1 MEILSIEEIIH
12 QLFMDTLKPYSYPE
26 VIKAPLELPVTMAVS
41 QQQKSAMKRLA
52 LDLKELQEQPVE
64 NVSAAPLDEN
74 MFEWHCNFKHDDI
87 IYHLI
92 LYLPKKYP
100 YESPSAEFVPVG
112 FRYNSGATM
121 PGKKGTKVCLNIFA
135 DFAYIHTE
143 WKDQKGL
150 GWSPGYTVQTILMN
164 VVAFLAE
171 TQSGDSAWMK
181 DTSSHNLKLSKAFKC
196 EDCGHSYNKPY
207 PPLEPAKVSL
217 KKSTSKTS
225 ALGKSKGP
233 QIIDYMSKE
242 PFQIAKPKSD
252 GELYGYGLIVSGPTH
267 RPALTTPCEFLQRD
281 SFTSMKKAT
290 GTVHSVLKDELKYFL
305 PLYIHPKHGE
315 CIKNVFEQVLTNDIA
330 DLLPKCKA
338 KKTPIEE
345 MVIKTIPNLMS
356 ATVVEFSKGT
366 QHTSDNSLN
375 GYFAL
380 HRLFLWALQ
389 TYPTLQDIVDE
400 RLKVFIEDDANRSK
414 SKCPHIGEWLM
425 LLSGSW
431 KYRWV
436 DAADAYLSESMKR
449 QVMWYVK
456 DDAKLGMLDTD
467 QNYRLDQTLQK
478 TAVSRK
484 LLAFQVLFL
493 DIAMPKGKSKTEL
506 IKRYDDNLGFPTADM
521 VKMMKDSVDTINNM
535 KTFDD
540 WYKVLQLKPPTQKE
554 MFDKLVKCV
563 EFSIYTNGYN
573 WSFWKT
579 GGGWGEV
586 LRRYKPYT
594 PKEKKDGD
602 DDAKDMPKGKGKA
615 PVKGPAVVK
624 GKGRGKKV
632 AEPDSDEDDEPKPDP
647 RGKKQIGRGKK
658 SANVKVAEPSD
669 DDEEEVKPKGRGRG
683 KSPAGR
689 GKVVAKKG
697 RGGRGKAVEESEEEQ
712 SDDEKPKG
720 RGRGRGRGK
729 RSAAEAF
736 GAKTVGRG
744 GKKKK

>member
-1 MEILSIEEIIH
+1 MN
-12 QLFMDTLKPYSYPE
+12 
-26 VIKAPLELPVTMAVS
+26 A
-41 QQQKSAMKRLA
+41 QQKAAMKRLA
-52 LDLKELQEQPVE
+52 NDLVELQEQPVE

-92 LYLPKKYP
+92 LYLPSKYP
-100 YESPSAEFVPVG
+100 YESPSAEFVPAG

-171 TQSGDSAWMK
+171 TQSGDSSWMK
-181 DTSSHNLKLSKAFKC
+181 DTSAHNLKLSKDFKC
-196 EDCGHSYNKPY
+196 TDCGHTYKKPY
-207 PPLEPAKVSL
+207 PPLDAGKP
-217 KKSTSKTS
+217 TSKKGGATKP
-225 ALGKSKGP
+225 ADPSKKKGL

-242 PFQIAKPKSD
+242 HLKIEKPKSD
-252 GELYGYGLIVSGPTH
+252 DEIFGYGLIVSGPTH
-267 RPALTTPCEFLQRD
+267 RPALTTPCEFLQLG
-281 SFTSMKKAT
+281 SFNCMKKAV
-290 GTVHSVLKDELKYFL
+290 GTVHSVLKEELKYFL

-315 CIKNVFEQVLTNDIA
+315 HIKSLFEKVLNNDIA
-330 DLLPKCKA
+330 ALLPKCKPN
-338 KKTPIEE
+338 KTPVEE
-345 MVIKTIPNLMS
+345 MIIKTIPNLMS

-380 HRLFLWALQ
+380 HRLLLWALE
-389 TYPTLQDIVDE
+389 TYPGLEKLVEQ
-400 RLKVFIEDDANRSK
+400 RLKDFIADEANRTK
-414 SKCPHIGEWLM
+414 KACPHIGEWLM
-425 LLSGSW
+425 LLSASW
-431 KYRWV
+431 KHRWE
-436 DAADAYLSESMKR
+436 DAADAYLSESMRR

-467 QNYRLDQTLQK
+467 MRYRLDNTLQR

-493 DIAMPKGKSKTEL
+493 DIAMPKGKSRKDL
-506 IKRYDDNLGFPTADM
+506 IKRYDDNLGFPTPEM
-521 VKMMKDSVDTINNM
+521 VKQMKESVDTINNM

-540 WYKVLQLKPPTQKE
+540 WYKVLKLKPPSEKE
-554 MFDKLVKCV
+554 LFDKLVKCV
-563 EFSIYTNGYN
+563 EYSIWTDGYN

-586 LRRYKPYT
+586 LRRYKPYK
-594 PKEKKDGD
+594 PKEKKDGGKD
-602 DDAKDMPKGKGKA
+602 EDKAKVKGKA

-632 AEPDSDEDDEPKPDP
+632 AEPEPNEDESESEEEVKSKGRG
-647 RGKKQIGRGKK
+647 RGKSPAAKSAAAGKKGGRGKK
-658 SANVKVAEPSD
+658 VEISD
-669 DDEEEVKPKGRGRG
+669 EEMEEEVKPKGRG
-683 KSPAGR
+683 K
-689 GKVVAKKG
+689 
-697 RGGRGKAVEESEEEQ
+697 
-712 SDDEKPKG
+712 
-720 RGRGRGRGK
+720 GRGK
-729 RSAAEAF
+729 RKADEAF
-736 GAKTVGRG
+736 GAKPVGRG

>member
-1 MEILSIEEIIH
+1 
-12 QLFMDTLKPYSYPE
+12 
-26 VIKAPLELPVTMAVS
+26 MAVNL
-41 QQQKSAMKRLA
+41 QRKAAMKRLA
-52 LDLKELQEQPVE
+52 MDQHELEQQPVE

-74 MFEWHCNFKHDDI
+74 MLEWHCNFRLDDI

-92 LYLPKKYP
+92 LYLPNKYP

-171 TQSGDSAWMK
+171 TQSGDSVWMK
-181 DTSSHNLKLSKAFKC
+181 DTMTHNMKLSKGFKC
-196 EDCGHSYNKPY
+196 EDCGHTYDKPY
-207 PPLEPAKVSL
+207 PPLPDQVKPKKPSAAKAAP
-217 KKSTSKTS
+217 K
-225 ALGKSKGP
+225 AKGP

-242 PFQIAKPKSD
+242 VFKPEKPKSD
-252 GELYGYGLIVSGPTH
+252 GDLYGYGLIVSGPTH
-267 RPALTTPCEFLQRD
+267 RPALTSPCEFLKFD
-281 SFTSMKKAT
+281 SFNGMKKAV

-315 CIKNVFEQVLTNDIA
+315 GIKDVFERVLTEEIA
-330 DLLPKCKA
+330 ALLPKCKA

-380 HRLFLWALQ
+380 HRLFLWALE
-389 TYPTLQDIVDE
+389 TYPDLQGIIE
-400 RLKVFIEDDANRSK
+400 QRLKDFIADENNRTK
-414 SKCPHIGEWLM
+414 KACPHIGEWLM

-431 KYRWV
+431 KHNWL
-436 DAADAYLSESMKR
+436 DAAEAYLSESMKR
-449 QVMWYVK
+449 QVMWFVK
-456 DDAKLGMLDTD
+456 DDSKLGMLDTPKE
-467 QNYRLDQTLQK
+467 YRLAQTLTR

-493 DIAMPKGKSKTEL
+493 DIAMPAGKSRKEL

-521 VKMMKDSVDTINNM
+521 VAQMKDSVERINNM

-540 WYKVLQLKPPTQKE
+540 WYKVLKLKPPSEQE
-554 MFDKLVKCV
+554 MFDKLVKNV
-563 EFSIYTNGYN
+563 EYSIWTDGYN

-586 LRRYKPYT
+586 LRRYKPYK
-594 PKEKKDGD
+594 PKTDKPADGG
-602 DDAKDMPKGKGKA
+602 AEPKGKGKA
-615 PVKGPAVVK
+615 PVKGSAPVKGKGKKATPKEEPEVELVKAKPARAAPA
-624 GKGRGKKV
+624 GKGRGKKAKV
-632 AEPDSDEDDEPKPDP
+632 AESESESDDESDMDVEVLPVP
-647 RGKKQIGRGKK
+647 RGKGRGRGRGRGGE
-658 SANVKVAEPSD
+658 AVKEEKPVGGGRRRGAAKGKAAKQVV
-669 DDEEEVKPKGRGRG
+669 EEEVKPKGRG
-683 KSPAGR
+683 
-689 GKVVAKKG
+689 
-697 RGGRGKAVEESEEEQ
+697 
-712 SDDEKPKG
+712 
-720 RGRGRGRGK
+720 K
-729 RSAAEAF
+729 RSVEAALGKQPA
-736 GAKTVGRG
+736 GRG
-744 GKKKK
+744 GKKKKA